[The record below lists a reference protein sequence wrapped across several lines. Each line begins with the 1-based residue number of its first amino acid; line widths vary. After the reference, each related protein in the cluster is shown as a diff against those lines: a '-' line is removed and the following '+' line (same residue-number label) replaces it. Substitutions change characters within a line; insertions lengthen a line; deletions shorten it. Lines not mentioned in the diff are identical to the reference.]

1 MNGII
6 KANGV
11 GVAEIIAKNKEE
23 DREAKCKVTVKQVS
37 EDIILEIDKSLKV
50 EADEISGI
58 DINKSNVSN
67 IKDLINTNLKME
79 IYNNE
84 NKLLGDTDL
93 IGTNSKLI
101 LKDENDN
108 EIFRYVF
115 IIYGDVNGDGL
126 INSLDVLVMQ
136 KHILESKLL
145 TGLFLKSG
153 NISKNGNPPSSLDVL
168 KIQKHILETKFIE
181 Q

>member
-1 MNGII
+1 M
-6 KANGV
+6 
-11 GVAEIIAKNKEE
+11 EFDE
-23 DREAKCKVTVKQVS
+23 
-37 EDIILEIDKSLKV
+37 SLRI
-50 EADEISGI
+50 EADEISKL
-58 DINKSNVSN
+58 DINKLKVSN
-67 IKDLINTNLKME
+67 IKDLIHTNLKIQ

-84 NKLLGDTDL
+84 NELLKDTDN

-101 LKDENDN
+101 LKDEEEN
-108 EIFRYVF
+108 EVFRYVF
-115 IIYGDVNGDGL
+115 IVYGDVNGDGL
-126 INSLDVLVMQ
+126 INSLDVLVIK
-136 KHILESKLL
+136 KHILENKLL